1 MNFAHLLTLGVFLLS
16 TFNLAAQGEG
26 NIWYFGKN
34 LGLDF
39 NNNPPILMTDGA
51 MNTYEGCSS
60 VADKDGNLLL
70 YTDGITV
77 WNRKHQ
83 VIEGGNDLHGHPS
96 STQSG
101 IIVAKPKS
109 TSIYYVFTVDAQEG
123 GLEGLEYAEVDVT
136 ANDGDCKVL
145 KKHLMLL
152 PDATEKVTGVIH
164 ENGQDIWIVT
174 HQWETNAF
182 YAFLVTENG
191 VQKEPI
197 ISKVGQVHR
206 GKLDNSIGYLKA
218 SPSGDKIAITP
229 HEDSRF
235 DVFDFNNQTGEV
247 SNVTELT
254 ILNGFGYG
262 IEFSP
267 SGKYLYTSTAFDGEI
282 AQYDLTS
289 DDLKASKA
297 ILRQADSKSIG
308 ALQIA
313 PDGKIYYQI
322 YGDEYLGTISK
333 PEQKGEAALLSD
345 EAVLLPGKVGRFGL
359 PTFIQTYFTEANIEK
374 NINENPITEIPESE
388 IKKEQPF
395 KIAIII
401 KEKVFK
407 EAGNPSSGKVGTTP
421 IYGVNV
427 GENTLSLFGKTD
439 KEGTW
444 IIDGAKEQDYTVT
457 IVQNGYF
464 NKVLRISQ
472 AEIMERLTNLN
483 RTATFEIE
491 LEKIYKNVEIKL
503 DNVYYD
509 YNSANV
515 QTASL
520 LVLDELANVL
530 KQNPQIKIQLSAH
543 TDCRGTDAY
552 NQTLSQKRADFVVNY
567 LISKGINSPRLKA
580 QGYGESFPATSCNC
594 ENCSD
599 DEHQMN
605 RRTTFKVL

>member
-407 EAGNPSSGKVGTTP
+407 EVGNPSSGKVGTIP

-444 IIDGAKEQDYTVT
+444 TIDGAKEQDYTVT

-543 TDCRGTDAY
+543 TDCRGTDVY